1 MATVTLGGNP
11 VKTSGELPQIGSKAP
26 DFKLVKTDLST
37 ASLQDYAG
45 TKLVLNIFPSVDTG
59 TCAASVRAFNAKA
72 SELEN
77 TKVLCISRD
86 LPFAQKRFC
95 GAEGLENVENL
106 SDFNTGD
113 FGKSYGLEL
122 SESVLSGLHSRVV
135 IVLDENGVVKYAEQV
150 AEIADEPNYE
160 AALASL

>member
-160 AALASL
+160 AALAAL